1 MSSSKINVIQ
11 KIYVLML
18 AITPV
23 IDSLN
28 GYFIKSGI
36 TKGVSIGDVYRGI
49 MIVFILCIWSR
60 HISKVNFG
68 LMFLIIGYLFSISL
82 IQLLFQISRESL
94 ISEILNVAQW
104 SIIFILFFSYLDL
117 NRVKILD
124 FKVVDRIFEIW
135 CVITPL
141 TLIVPYILGIGFNTY
156 HDTGYKGF
164 YYATNAITYFLI
176 VLFLYNV
183 FKLIRKITIFRIFQ
197 TAMTIFAIAML
208 GTKSGYVSIIIIPIL
223 CIIIQFKRNL
233 LKGVLSVF
241 MIFITFISVGYLFL
255 QTYSEQIVKILG
267 RHSYFSQNSDS
278 FISFITTG
286 RSDRVNMYYSY
297 IKNTKN
303 YIFRV
308 FFGSGYD
315 IERKLGAIE
324 MDYFDAFFMFGLI
337 GLIIISTFTLYVFNK
352 RSKRNNELFIIAY
365 GITIVFSILGGH
377 IWNNALSSTC
387 FAMVCCGLILNK
399 QQESNIEK
407 KDSLLQKSIIEKEG

>member
-1 MSSSKINVIQ
+1 MSSSKINIIQ
-11 KIYVLML
+11 KIYILLL
-18 AITPV
+18 AITPL

-28 GYFIKSGI
+28 GYFIKSDI
-36 TKGVSIGDVYRGI
+36 TKGVSIGDIYRGI
-49 MIVFILCIWSR
+49 IFVFILCIWSR
-60 HISKVNFG
+60 YISKVN
-68 LMFLIIGYLFSISL
+68 LVLILVIIGYLFSITL
-82 IQLLFQISRESL
+82 VQLLFQVSRESL

-117 NRVKILD
+117 NRAKILNFTIIEKI
-124 FKVVDRIFEIW
+124 FKIW
-135 CVITPL
+135 CIITPL
-141 TLIVPYILGIGFNTY
+141 TLIIPYFLGIGFNTY
-156 HDTGYKGF
+156 YDTGYKGF

-176 VLFLYNV
+176 ILFLYNV
-183 FKLIRKITIFRIFQ
+183 FKLVRNITIFGLIKA
-197 TAMTIFAIAML
+197 AMTVFSIAML

-223 CIIIQFKRNL
+223 CIIIQFKKNL
-233 LKGVLSVF
+233 LKGFLAVF
-241 MIFITFISVGYLFL
+241 MIAITFVSVSYLFL
-255 QTYSEQIVKILG
+255 EIYSQQIIKILG

-297 IKNTKN
+297 IKDTKN

-308 FFGSGYD
+308 FFGSGYH
-315 IERKLGAIE
+315 IEKKLGAIE

-337 GLIIISTFTLYVFNK
+337 GLIIIISFTIYVFNK
-352 RSKRNNELFIIAY
+352 RIKKNNELFIIAY

-399 QQESNIEK
+399 QDESNIK
-407 KDSLLQKSIIEKEG
+407 NKCNLLKR